1 MHVLDGDPVLRLF
14 RSYPADLEFVLRLLR
29 RYRSDVNR
37 IRENVLNRRE
47 VPDEPSVFGIE
58 LFELRV
64 DIAKSLL
71 PVPPSRAWYPLV
83 LQFPADVVRSVTV
96 KCVCEQLADN
106 RRGILVD
113 DEMILVRRVFFVTER
128 REASGELTFLCLY
141 VVCRVNLAGNIPAV
155 MLVEI
160 RAYRNESV
168 VAFAVN
174 VIGQPD
180 IPDMILRK
188 EFLKEKPE
196 VKVVPRKSA

>member
-1 MHVLDGDPVLRLF
+1 MHILDGDPVLRLF
-14 RSYPADLEFVLRLLR
+14 RSNPSDLEFVLRLLR

-83 LQFPADVVRSVTV
+83 LQFASDVVRSVTV
-96 KCVCEQLADN
+96 KCVGEQLADN

-113 DEMILVRRVFFVTER
+113 DEVILVRRVFFVTER
-128 REASGELTFLCLY
+128 RKASGELSLVRFHCID
-141 VVCRVNLAGNIPAV
+141 RMHLAGNIPAV

-188 EFLKEKPE
+188 EFLKEKSE
-196 VKVVPRKSA
+196 VKVVSRKSA

>member
-1 MHVLDGDPVLRLF
+1 M
-14 RSYPADLEFVLRLLR
+14 R
-29 RYRSDVNR
+29 RYRSDINR
-37 IRENVLNRRE
+37 ICENVLNRRE
-47 VPDEPSVFGIE
+47 VPDKASVFGIKLLE
-58 LFELRV
+58 FGIDLPE
-64 DIAKSLL
+64 SLL
-71 PVPPSRAWYPLV
+71 PVPPRRAWYLLV
-83 LQFPADVVRSVTV
+83 LQFPADIVRSVTV

-113 DEMILVRRVFFVTER
+113 DEMILVRRVFFVSER

-160 RAYRNESV
+160 GSYRNESV

-188 EFLKEKPE
+188 EFLKEKSE
-196 VKVVPRKSA
+196 VKVVSRKAA